1 MSGGDMSIGAVLLAA
16 GQSSRFG
23 GNKLLADFGGRPVV
37 CRAMEAVR
45 ELAPVRRVIVTGNEE
60 IAALAKTYGFA
71 VISNRQPELGL
82 SRSIHL
88 GVESM
93 ADLDAVLLLT
103 GDQPLLTGKTLKRL
117 CSQFKDGEKGI
128 ACLRDGT
135 HSGNPAILSNRYF
148 PKLLALEGDC
158 GAKGILRANEQD
170 LTVVSCSRE
179 DELEDCDTPQALA
192 SLIQRMRTE
201 TI

>member
-1 MSGGDMSIGAVLLAA
+1 MSGGDMRIGAVLLAA

-88 GVESM
+88 GVESV

-103 GDQPLLTGKTLKRL
+103 GDQPLLTGKSLKRL
-117 CSQFKDGEKGI
+117 CSQFESGEQGM

-135 HSGNPAILSNRYF
+135 HSGNPAIFSNRYF
-148 PKLLALEGDC
+148 TKLLALEGDC
-158 GAKGILRANEQD
+158 GAKGILRANAHD
-170 LTVVSCSRE
+170 LSVVSCARE

-192 SLIQRMRTE
+192 SLMSRIIR
-201 TI
+201 